1 MPVFW
6 ALFDQQG
13 SRWTF
18 QATRMDPELGSI
30 EVKPDQ
36 MQLVNPLLILLF
48 IPLYDVLFY
57 PLLSKIGIRRPLQ
70 KLTLGGIFGGIA
82 FLLSGIVELELEKTY
97 PVLAGAGEC
106 QLRIYNIYPC
116 DYNVEVVTNIEDL
129 QKFEIPKYSAYEHK
143 NVPVEGYQVLNYK
156 MFPKGAANPKCPS
169 YSGIFNVTEK
179 MAMSYFAQYGDIRE
193 FVDDPSKSRTGD
205 PVLRI
210 LVNADTEKSL
220 SVLDPKGDKPFNG
233 NTSAIDRT
241 DLITSTTY
249 KILLGDRE
257 QGELRLRQGAVITV
271 IINENDNGFEI
282 ISISEPNS
290 IHVFWL
296 IPQYVVM
303 TLGEVMYSVTGLQFS
318 YAQAPDSMKSVI
330 QACWQLTVAFGNLI
344 DVIVVGAK
352 AFDSQVKHVLI
363 RISIF

>member
-1 MPVFW
+1 
-6 ALFDQQG
+6 
-13 SRWTF
+13 
-18 QATRMDPELGSI
+18 MDPELGAI

-97 PVLAGAGEC
+97 PVIAGAGEC
-106 QLRIYNIYPC
+106 QLRVFNIYPC
-116 DYNVEVVTNIEDL
+116 DYMVEVQTNIEEL
-129 QKFEIPKYSAYEHK
+129 QKFEIGKYDAYEHK
-143 NVPVEGYQVLNYK
+143 NVPVEGYQELNYK
-156 MFPKGAANPKCPS
+156 MFPKGNTNDPKCPTF
-169 YSGIFNVTEK
+169 SGIFNVTEK
-179 MAMSYFAQYGDIRE
+179 TAMSYFAQYGDIRE
-193 FVDDPSKSRTGD
+193 FIDDPNKSRTGD

-210 LVNADTEKSL
+210 LVNSDQERSL
-220 SVLDPKGDKPFNG
+220 VVVDPKGDKPFDQ
-233 NTSAIDRT
+233 NTTSVDRT
-241 DLITSTTY
+241 DLITSTAY
-249 KILLGDRE
+249 KILVNGRE
-257 QGELRLRQGAVITV
+257 HVELRLRQGAVTTV
-271 IINENDNGFEI
+271 IINENDNDFSI

-290 IHVFWL
+290 IHIFWL

-352 AFDSQVKHVLI
+352 AFDSQV
-363 RISIF
+363 IFFFLKIL